1 MSNWAILE
9 NETIVNIIIADTKE
23 IAEEVTE
30 KEAVES
36 LENYVI
42 GDKIIDGVHFS
53 QYDL

>member
-9 NETIVNIIIADTKE
+9 NETIVNIIVAETKE
-23 IAEEVTE
+23 IAEDVTQ

-36 LENYVI
+36 LDYYDI

-53 QYDL
+53 QHDL